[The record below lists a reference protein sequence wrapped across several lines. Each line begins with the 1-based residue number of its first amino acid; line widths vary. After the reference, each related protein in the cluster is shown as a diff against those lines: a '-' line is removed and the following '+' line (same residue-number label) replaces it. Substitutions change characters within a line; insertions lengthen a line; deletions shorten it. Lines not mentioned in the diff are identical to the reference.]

1 MGKVNSEIGRTSIK
15 EHIRMRLW
23 AVSGGRCEL
32 CNRILYQDLVYG
44 HDGNFGE
51 MAHIHAVSEGG
62 PRHKYGMTEA
72 EKNNVENLM
81 LLCAEHHH
89 LIDTYPEDFSD

>member
-32 CNRILYQDLVYG
+32 CNRILYQDLVYTLVTILTKA
-44 HDGNFGE
+44 E
-51 MAHIHAVSEGG
+51 SYIWAHKVGDDFHVDNPSYTGG
-62 PRHKYGMTEA
+62 DCW
-72 EKNNVENLM
+72 V
-81 LLCAEHHH
+81 
-89 LIDTYPEDFSD
+89 